1 MPLIE
6 LILLLSSLVDAS
18 PTHRLQRR
26 APRTDVLGG
35 ANFPDPTLLDDG
47 GKTYAFATVDGAGH
61 QVPVTSSDDFNTWSA
76 ISESFPSE
84 GVPAFSSWAAPN
96 TVWAPDVNKLDDYD
110 GSYAM
115 YYSPALSSNGGIHC
129 IGLARSANIAG
140 PYNDS
145 STEPWICPQEQ
156 GGAIDA
162 AGFLDDDG
170 KRYVLY
176 KVDGPAAAN
185 GGYCAN
191 HANTPSTPI
200 MIQPTQSDGYTKIGD
215 PVEIYNNNGV
225 DDRYQTEA
233 PSLIKGSDG
242 TYFLFFSTG
251 CYDDNSYTT
260 SYATSTNGI
269 FGPYEDR
276 QILLKNGDYDQFGPG
291 GMDIA
296 LDGSGRA
303 VYHSLKAD
311 NDISQGRVMNTAI
324 ISLSGRSASIN

>member
-1 MPLIE
+1 MPILE
-6 LILLLSSLVDAS
+6 LVVLLSSLVEAW
-18 PTHRLQRR
+18 PTSHLSKR

-35 ANFPDPTLLDDG
+35 ANFPDPTLLDEG
-47 GKTYAFATVDGAGH
+47 GKTYAFGTVDGAGH
-61 QVPVTSSDDFNTWSA
+61 QVPVTSSDDFNSWSS
-76 ISESFPSE
+76 ISDSFPSA

-96 TVWAPDVNKLDDYD
+96 TVWAPDINKLTDYD

-115 YYSPALSSNGGIHC
+115 YYSPALSSNGAIHC

-145 STEPWICPQEQ
+145 SSEPWICPQEQ

-176 KVDGPAAAN
+176 KIDGPAAAN
-185 GGYCAN
+185 GGYCASP
-191 HANTPSTPI
+191 ANTPRTPI
-200 MIQPTQSDGYTKIGD
+200 MIQRTEADGYTKVGD
-215 PVEIYNNNGV
+215 PVQIYDNNGV

-233 PSLIKGSDG
+233 PSLLKGSDG

-260 SYATSTNGI
+260 SYATSTSGI
-269 FGPYEDR
+269 LGPYEDR
-276 QILLKNGDYDQFGPG
+276 QVLLRSGDFDQSGPG

-296 LDGSGRA
+296 ADGSGRA

-311 NDISQGRVMNTAI
+311 NDISQGRVMNTATV
-324 ISLSGRSASIN
+324 SLSGRRASVN